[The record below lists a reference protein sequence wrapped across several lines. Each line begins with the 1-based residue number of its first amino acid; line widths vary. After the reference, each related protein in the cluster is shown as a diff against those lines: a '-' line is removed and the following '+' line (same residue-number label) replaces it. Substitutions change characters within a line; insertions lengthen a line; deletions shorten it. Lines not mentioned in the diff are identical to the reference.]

1 MLDPTARGIQSAVR
15 GKKPQQNTPHFSFTS
30 PVVEWLTAL
39 TRWSKRGKEKS
50 MVSLRLGA
58 GLLLTLSSAALSQ
71 TVQVCGCLVESVKPE
86 NVYQFDVWLQTDG
99 ELSFLYKMSGA
110 GVVAGSNKTH
120 SPGSGTYVLQAG
132 KAEKPWGF
140 GTTLYPPA
148 KIDITIE
155 LHEMPADIFS
165 EAPTPLLAKFDFR
178 RDVPESETKPP
189 ATLARKQCLAVK
201 TPAKN

>member
-15 GKKPQQNTPHFSFTS
+15 GKKPQQNTPHFSFIS

-71 TVQVCGCLVESVKPE
+71 TVQVCGWMVESVKPE

-120 SPGSGTYVLQAG
+120 SPGSGTYVLHAG

-155 LHEMPADIFS
+155 LHEMAADIFS

>member
-39 TRWSKRGKEKS
+39 ARWSKRGKEKS

-71 TVQVCGCLVESVKPE
+71 TVQVCGWMVESVKPE

-120 SPGSGTYVLQAG
+120 SPGSGTYVLHAG

-140 GTTLYPPA
+140 GPPLSPPA

-178 RDVPESETKPP
+178 RDVPESRSEERRVGKE
-189 ATLARKQCLAVK
+189 C
-201 TPAKN
+201 

>member
-1 MLDPTARGIQSAVR
+1 
-15 GKKPQQNTPHFSFTS
+15 
-30 PVVEWLTAL
+30 
-39 TRWSKRGKEKS
+39 
-50 MVSLRLGA
+50 MVSLRLAA

-71 TVQVCGCLVESVKPE
+71 TVQVCSWMVESVKPE
-86 NVYQFDVWLQTDG
+86 NVYQFDVCLQTDG

-120 SPGSGTYVLQAG
+120 SPGSGTYVLHAG

-178 RDVPESETKPP
+178 RDVPESPRFLG
-189 ATLARKQCLAVK
+189 LAGVQHVRAAARRVRLVRPRNHACAAHLV
-201 TPAKN
+201 

>member
-1 MLDPTARGIQSAVR
+1 
-15 GKKPQQNTPHFSFTS
+15 
-30 PVVEWLTAL
+30 
-39 TRWSKRGKEKS
+39 
-50 MVSLRLGA
+50 MVSLRLAA

-71 TVQVCGCLVESVKPE
+71 TVQVCGWMVESVKPE

-178 RDVPESETKPP
+178 RAVPESETKPP